1 MGRYKVTTESGKQFI
16 ITTETTAGQS
26 DGIQSPTPSTGIG
39 KIASGIST
47 LARETSP
54 LTSTPGRFLESKGKK
69 TKDAVNSIISNLV
82 SSPFQGVDKAIIG
95 RAALGTAASIATDL
109 APFTPQEMSI
119 AMGSESLPVG
129 ISAATRGFQKSSVN
143 RALQVPKQIREGRL
157 LKGEPT
163 VGEEFLSFDEF
174 TTGNK
179 NEIFGKASA
188 GIKRL
193 GAKVRAKINEI
204 TIKGR
209 GQSGVSPFT
218 KEVNEPFISTSDI
231 ANKIDELISETQSA
245 FGQNSG
251 QAKQLIRFKK
261 NFMSGKPE
269 RLNFRQA
276 NELRE
281 QLGDVVGRRFNKE
294 SGDLPELV
302 QAQRSMFAELRNQ
315 IGKLSPDIDEALG
328 RQHALFDIR
337 NTVLPEASKGYVEI
351 PRSFT
356 ELLSRPVF
364 ANVRLATFLKRT
376 GNTRGTGTAARAGQV
391 ALENKDNNEPR

>member
-82 SSPFQGVDKAIIG
+82 SSPFQGGGKAILG
-95 RAALGTAASIATDL
+95 RAALGTAASVATDY
-109 APFTPQEMSI
+109 APFTPQEI
-119 AMGSESLPVG
+119 AITLGGAVLPAG
-129 ISAATRGFQKSSVN
+129 ISAATRGIQKSSVN

-174 TTGNK
+174 TTGDK

-204 TIKGR
+204 TIKGG
-209 GQSGVSPFT
+209 GQKGVPPFT
-218 KEVNEPFISTSDI
+218 KDINEPFIRTSDI
-231 ANKIDELISETQSA
+231 AGKIDPLISEAQSA
-245 FGQNSG
+245 FGQNSS
-251 QAKQLIRFKK
+251 QARQLIRFKQ

-281 QLGDVVGRRFNKE
+281 QIGDVVGRRFNKE

-315 IGKLSPDIDEALG
+315 IGKISPDIDEALG
-328 RQHALFDIR
+328 RQHALFDIK
-337 NTVLPEASKGYVEI
+337 NTVLPEASKGYTEI
-351 PRSFT
+351 PRNFI

-364 ANVRLATFLKRT
+364 ANVRLATFLKRM
-376 GNTRGTGTAARAGQV
+376 GDTRGGGIVTRAGQMK
-391 ALENKDNNEPR
+391 LESKENR